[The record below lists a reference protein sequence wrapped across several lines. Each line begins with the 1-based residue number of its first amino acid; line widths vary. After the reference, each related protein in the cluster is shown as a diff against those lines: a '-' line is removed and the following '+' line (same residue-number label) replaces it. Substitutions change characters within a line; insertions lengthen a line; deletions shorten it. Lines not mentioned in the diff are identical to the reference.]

1 MYKQQLQN
9 YAKLLTDDFNLEDT
23 TYSISTIDVSNQFNN
38 YYVIN
43 VHILTEEPSPYDP
56 QSTIIRTYHTQF
68 IDEYNRPIPVDK
80 ADLQTLLQSFEENNA
95 YISNKEELQ
104 ALLN

>member
-9 YAKLLTDDFNLEDT
+9 YAKLLTDNFNLENT
-23 TYSISTIDVSNQFNN
+23 TYSINTIDVSNQFNN

-43 VHILTEEPSPYDP
+43 VHILTEEPSSHDP
-56 QSTIIRTYHTQF
+56 QSTIIKTYHTQF
-68 IDEYNRPIPVDK
+68 IDEYNRPIPIDK
-80 ADLQTLLQSFEENNA
+80 TDLQALLQTLEENNA

-104 ALLN
+104 ALLK